1 MMKKT
6 LKVMA
11 MLLFVVSMTALTSC
25 SKKSEKLI
33 VGKWECIA
41 ASYTENGE
49 TQSFTDLNGM
59 IWEFKSDGT
68 VVASMPEDLD
78 DEADLKVT
86 YVIVDDQLT
95 MSYIDEDGDLEK
107 ETYTI
112 KELTNSKLVIEEVA
126 EQTTVKIEFK
136 KV

>member
-1 MMKKT
+1 
-6 LKVMA
+6 

-33 VGKWECIA
+33 VGKWECVA

-49 TQSFTDLNGM
+49 THSFTELDGM
-59 IWEFKSDGT
+59 IWEFKTDGT
-68 VVASMPEDLD
+68 VIGLMPEDFD
-78 DEADLKVT
+78 NGTDLSVT

-136 KV
+136 KI

>member
-11 MLLFVVSMTALTSC
+11 MLFFVVSMTALTSC

-49 TQSFTDLNGM
+49 TQSFTELNGM

-68 VVASMPEDLD
+68 VVGSMPEDFD
-78 DEADLKVT
+78 DGTDLSVT

-95 MSYIDEDGDLEK
+95 MSYVDEDGDLDK

-112 KELTNSKLVIEEVA
+112 KELTKSKLVLEEVVGS
-126 EQTTVKIEFK
+126 ESVTFEFK
-136 KV
+136 KL

>member
-95 MSYIDEDGDLEK
+95 MSYIDEDGDPEK

-112 KELTNSKLVIEEVA
+112 KELTKSKLVIEEAIGSQSV
-126 EQTTVKIEFK
+126 TYEFK
-136 KV
+136 KI

>member
-1 MMKKT
+1 
-6 LKVMA
+6 
-11 MLLFVVSMTALTSC
+11 MLFFVVSMTALTSC

-49 TQSFTDLNGM
+49 TQSFTELNGM

-68 VVASMPEDLD
+68 VVGSMPEDFD
-78 DEADLKVT
+78 DGTDLSVT

-95 MSYIDEDGDLEK
+95 MSYVDEDGDLDK

-112 KELTNSKLVIEEVA
+112 KELTKSKLVIEETIGSQSV
-126 EQTTVKIEFK
+126 TYEFK
-136 KV
+136 KI

>member
-1 MMKKT
+1 
-6 LKVMA
+6 

-95 MSYIDEDGDLEK
+95 MSYIDEDGDPEK

-112 KELTNSKLVIEEVA
+112 KELTKSKLVIEETMGN
-126 EQTTVKIEFK
+126 QSITYEFK

>member
-1 MMKKT
+1 
-6 LKVMA
+6 
-11 MLLFVVSMTALTSC
+11 MLFFVVSMTALTSC

-49 TQSFTDLNGM
+49 TQSFTELNGM

-68 VVASMPEDLD
+68 VVGSMPEDFD
-78 DEADLKVT
+78 DGTDLSVT

-95 MSYIDEDGDLEK
+95 MSYVDEDGDLDK

-112 KELTNSKLVIEEVA
+112 KELTKSKLVIEE
-126 EQTTVKIEFK
+126 TVGNQSITYEFNKI
-136 KV
+136 

>member
-1 MMKKT
+1 
-6 LKVMA
+6 

-95 MSYIDEDGDLEK
+95 MSYIDEDGDPEK

-112 KELTNSKLVIEEVA
+112 KELTKSKLVIEEAIGSQSV
-126 EQTTVKIEFK
+126 TYEFK
-136 KV
+136 KI

>member
-1 MMKKT
+1 
-6 LKVMA
+6 
-11 MLLFVVSMTALTSC
+11 MLFFVVSMTALTSC

-49 TQSFTDLNGM
+49 TQSFTELNGM

-68 VVASMPEDLD
+68 VVGSMPEDFD
-78 DEADLKVT
+78 DGTDLSVT

-95 MSYIDEDGDLEK
+95 MSYVDEDGDLDK

-112 KELTNSKLVIEEVA
+112 KELTKSKLVIEE
-126 EQTTVKIEFK
+126 TVGNQSITYEFK
-136 KV
+136 KI

>member
-1 MMKKT
+1 
-6 LKVMA
+6 

-33 VGKWECIA
+33 VGKWECVA

-49 TQSFTDLNGM
+49 THSFTELNGM
-59 IWEFKSDGT
+59 IWEFKTDGT
-68 VVASMPEDLD
+68 VIGLMPEDFD
-78 DEADLKVT
+78 NGTDLSVT

>member
-1 MMKKT
+1 
-6 LKVMA
+6 
-11 MLLFVVSMTALTSC
+11 MLFFVVSMTALTSC

-49 TQSFTDLNGM
+49 TQSFTELNGM

-68 VVASMPEDLD
+68 VVGSMPEDFD
-78 DEADLKVT
+78 DGTDLSVT

-95 MSYIDEDGDLEK
+95 MSYVDEDGDLDK

-112 KELTNSKLVIEEVA
+112 KELTKSKLVIEETMGN
-126 EQTTVKIEFK
+126 QSITYEFK
-136 KV
+136 KI

>member
-1 MMKKT
+1 
-6 LKVMA
+6 

-33 VGKWECIA
+33 VGKWECVA

-49 TQSFTDLNGM
+49 THSFTELDGM
-59 IWEFKSDGT
+59 IWEFKTDGT
-68 VVASMPEDLD
+68 VIGLMPEDFD
-78 DEADLKVT
+78 NGTDLSVT